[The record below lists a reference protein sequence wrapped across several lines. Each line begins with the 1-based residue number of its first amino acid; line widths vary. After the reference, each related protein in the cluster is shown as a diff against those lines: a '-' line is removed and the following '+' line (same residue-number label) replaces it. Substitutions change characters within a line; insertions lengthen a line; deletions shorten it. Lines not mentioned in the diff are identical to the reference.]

1 MFSCQRGSC
10 WSSVQLL
17 RKSSQLSILV
27 TQLRRHWKMSFP
39 AVDYASCSASERKL
53 ALWHSRKSA
62 VWSALR
68 QLFSKLAVGN
78 VTVQLLR
85 NLAIQQRKSQLSSY
99 SLWRKSAAQLWSME
113 KVSRAAMIYV
123 ASQLSSYSL
132 WRKSAVQ
139 LWCREKVGC
148 PAMVYGE
155 SQLSS
160 YGLWRKA
167 AVQLRSMEK
176 VSCPATVYEESQLS
190 SYSLWRKS
198 AVQLQS
204 MEEVSCASMVYG
216 ESQL

>member
-10 WSSVQLL
+10 WNVSCVAPLCSWKSAAQLL

-27 TQLRRHWKMSFP
+27 IQLRKHWKMSFP

-68 QLFSKLAVGN
+68 QL
-78 VTVQLLR
+78 LR
-85 NLAIQQRKSQLSSY
+85 RSQLSSY

-113 KVSRAAMIYV
+113 KVCRAAMIYV

-139 LWCREKVGC
+139 LRSMEKVSC
-148 PAMVYGE
+148 PAIVYRESQLSSYGLWRKSAGFGE

-160 YGLWRKA
+160 YGLWRK
-167 AVQLRSMEK
+167 
-176 VSCPATVYEESQLS
+176 
-190 SYSLWRKS
+190 S
-198 AVQLQS
+198 AVQL
-204 MEEVSCASMVYG
+204 
-216 ESQL
+216 